1 MLALL
6 AALGMAL
13 LAVSS
18 MHAASEAPTGRV
30 QLQQQALRQGPSNDL
45 ERSLA
50 TLSRDWRSA
59 EYSERE
65 VKKEEELSAPSGDQL
80 WWGQKRHGK
89 WKKHKRR
96 GEYDENQDLLAHHR
110 YTPPYNPIKENEGV
124 PEREREEAVWGPWA
138 QGDTTYWGAPR
149 GIGYASARRGQAA
162 LKGYY

>member
-1 MLALL
+1 VQEVTGPGGGRGRGIVDGPRLPWVPEVQVP
-6 AALGMAL
+6 AAG
-13 LAVSS
+13 
-18 MHAASEAPTGRV
+18 
-30 QLQQQALRQGPSNDL
+30 
-45 ERSLA
+45 
-50 TLSRDWRSA
+50 WRSA

-65 VKKEEELSAPSGDQL
+65 VKKEEELSASSGDQL

-110 YTPPYNPIKENEGV
+110 YTPPYNPLKENEGV

-162 LKGYY
+162 TLKGYY